1 MDDGS
6 LRIVQVPAPFRHLV
20 SLVGRA
26 FYGGPCPPP
35 PRPEGEGGAVGRPAS
50 ADGAGPASKR
60 GGSDPPAS
68 ASPPGKL
75 STARRV
81 RRERERE
88 REREAWCTLK
98 TPHTPLHRTL
108 SSLSLSLSLFPPPSA
123 VRHARPGHRPPGRS
137 RPPGVGA
144 GGGPGRLPPH
154 LGRPGAES
162 PAVPGGGAPG
172 PAGTPQGGQA
182 ARRGARD
189 DGGSRRPGRGR
200 GFRGRRRGR
209 RRRTDHHHRDHHHR
223 AWGGRRR
230 GGGGPRQTAHP
241 LVRRPGLPGPA
252 GRGAPAAGPP
262 EGGAGGAGQ
271 GGFRGH
277 GVPVPDGEERG
288 GRGGRQE

>member
-88 REREAWCTLK
+88 GERGVVHPQNP
-98 TPHTPLHRTL
+98 PHPSPSHPLI
-108 SSLSLSLSLFPPPSA
+108 SLSLSLSSPLCSSTRAAWASSSWTLSPAGSGCGRRTWPTPSA
-123 VRHARPGHRPPGRS
+123 SRPAWRGKPCGSWRGSAWSGGNTARRASGTARCPGRRGVPTARAGSGMEGKAARTVATHRPPPL
-137 RPPGVGA
+137 RPP
-144 GGGPGRLPPH
+144 PPR
-154 LGRPGAES
+154 LGR
-162 PAVPGGGAPG
+162 APE
-172 PAGTPQGGQA
+172 
-182 ARRGARD
+182 
-189 DGGSRRPGRGR
+189 
-200 GFRGRRRGR
+200 GRRRAPPNR
-209 RRRTDHHHRDHHHR
+209 SSTRTPPWTTR
-223 AWGGRRR
+223 ACWTWCAC
-230 GGGGPRQTAHP
+230 GGPA
-241 LVRRPGLPGPA
+241 
-252 GRGAPAAGPP
+252 
-262 EGGAGGAGQ
+262 
-271 GGFRGH
+271 
-277 GVPVPDGEERG
+277 
-288 GRGGRQE
+288 